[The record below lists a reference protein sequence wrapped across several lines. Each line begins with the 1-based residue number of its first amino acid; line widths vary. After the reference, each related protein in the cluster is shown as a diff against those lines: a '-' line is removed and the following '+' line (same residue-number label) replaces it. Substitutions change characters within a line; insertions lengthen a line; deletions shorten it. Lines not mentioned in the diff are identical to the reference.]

1 MSQSGSLYAGT
12 AGFAFKEWKGSF
24 YPEDLPD
31 KKMLGF
37 YSQKLGTVEINYTFR
52 RVPSEQALRNWK
64 EQAAEGFRFALKA
77 PQRITHF
84 KRLQDANEDVNEFVR
99 LASLLDDRLGTI
111 LFQLPPTLRYDRSIL
126 EPFLASLPAAVRY
139 AMEFRHESWKD
150 QEPVELL
157 AAHGVAYCGADTE
170 EKPLEQPPVTAA
182 HAYLRLRRTEY
193 GEQEIR
199 VWGAKIRGLLEKG
212 IDVFCYFKHEGGGVG
227 PAYALALE
235 RAVGE
240 RSAG

>member
-1 MSQSGSLYAGT
+1 MSESGSLYVGT

-31 KKMLGF
+31 RKMLGF

-52 RVPSEQALRNWK
+52 RTPSEQTIRNWK
-64 EQAAEGFRFALKA
+64 EQAVEGFRFALKA

-84 KRLQDANEDVNEFVR
+84 KRLRGAEEDVAEFVR
-99 LASLLDDRLGTI
+99 LGRLLEDRLGTI
-111 LFQLPPTLRYDRSIL
+111 LFQLPPNLKYDRSIL
-126 EPFLASLPAAVRY
+126 EPFLASLPASTRC
-139 AMEFRHESWKD
+139 AMEFRHESWKEE
-150 QEPVELL
+150 EPFELL
-157 AAHGVAYCGADTE
+157 EAHAVAYCGADTE
-170 EKPLEQPPVTAA
+170 QIPLEQPPVTAP
-182 HAYLRLRRTEY
+182 HAYLRLRREEY

-227 PAYALALE
+227 PEYALALE

-240 RSAG
+240 GSP